1 MGVDLGSAF
10 GAASRDAAEQA
21 SRAQS
26 KALGLTEEEIASLYQ
41 GLLEDPMNFSPSTD
55 TYSKQFRQRYPKY
68 NPTALLQD
76 PVQMLPKLDSLI
88 DKDTAEELSAT
99 YVDMLKEAGI
109 EAAEENNIQD
119 LMGDGPEHNLIRVC
133 WPITTKTL
141 HQ

>member
-1 MGVDLGSAF
+1 
-10 GAASRDAAEQA
+10 
-21 SRAQS
+21 
-26 KALGLTEEEIASLYQ
+26 
-41 GLLEDPMNFSPSTD
+41 MNFSPSID

-109 EAAEENNIQD
+109 QAAEEKKYRINRND
-119 LMGDGPEHNLIRVC
+119 PNS
-133 WPITTKTL
+133 T
-141 HQ
+141 